1 MIFPHRFSEPH
12 SLGEKSQE
20 VLQSPAECCVP
31 SYCMLWTKLQFSSL
45 GDFTNCV
52 SFNTNPKIW
61 RCSVDSWALCEFCR
75 KPGASSLGIE
85 LCRPFLSSF
94 IVGLGGSFEKIQG
107 CLSILMTDNLT
118 CFMGASFKEINILTA
133 EPLAVDSFLVL
144 RNVIFFVLA
153 WIRPQST
160 SWSLSWIFICQY
172 FHISSYY
179 HTAAYVISLFCV
191 YACRQFY
198 ECSCNKR
205 KVWEHI
211 KRQWNP
217 HCESRPFFSFF
228 SFNI

>member
-1 MIFPHRFSEPH
+1 MFCGHLQQLSLVWILHGSLELPHWE
-12 SLGEKSQE
+12 
-20 VLQSPAECCVP
+20 
-31 SYCMLWTKLQFSSL
+31 
-45 GDFTNCV
+45 
-52 SFNTNPKIW
+52 
-61 RCSVDSWALCEFCR
+61 
-75 KPGASSLGIE
+75 
-85 LCRPFLSSF
+85 SSF
-94 IVGLGGSFEKIQG
+94 VGLFWAALQLDWVAALRKNR

-118 CFMGASFKEINILTA
+118 CFIGASFKEINILIA